1 MNQSNPSHVLV
12 QTDGPITKI
21 SLNRPDVLN
30 AMDASLTYLRQLR
43 PRPSSSYHSHRL
55 DNSFSTMR
63 TQSGFRVM
71 FIRFLVGNPEA
82 SATPVFEIRTETTSC
97 RKLTISP
104 RSRR

>member
-55 DNSFSTMR
+55 DNSFSHHAHPVGF
-63 TQSGFRVM
+63 SGYVH
-71 FIRFLVGNPEA
+71 
-82 SATPVFEIRTETTSC
+82 PVPR
-97 RKLTISP
+97 RKP
-104 RSRR
+104 